1 MGIIIFITIVQGG
14 VNETRYLRKA
24 LSTVPGI
31 QKVFEK
37 QKLLLMKHSSLGFGF
52 FKKAV
57 LERLLHP
64 TVLC

>member
-1 MGIIIFITIVQGG
+1 M
-14 VNETRYLRKA
+14 RYLRKA

-31 QKVFEK
+31 QKVFDK

-57 LERLLHP
+57 SERFLHP
-64 TVLC
+64 SVLC